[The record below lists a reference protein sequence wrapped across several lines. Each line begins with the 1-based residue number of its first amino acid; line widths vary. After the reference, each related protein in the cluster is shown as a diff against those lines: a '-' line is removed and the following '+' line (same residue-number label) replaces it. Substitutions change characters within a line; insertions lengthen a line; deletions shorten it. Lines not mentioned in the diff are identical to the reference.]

1 MRADH
6 AAVLAPA
13 APLRVLVVYAA
24 YTTRSNLLD
33 SLYSLRRF
41 TRHRVA
47 YLNIA
52 ARRMPGLV
60 ARQPWDLIVFHT
72 LFFSRKFDREQQ
84 LALFDRVMPLAA
96 NTARKVLTPQDEFV
110 NSDIVCDFARRIGAH
125 MICSVQPPAAWP
137 AVYGALDGSGIRL
150 RGILTGYLDR
160 DRVAACA
167 RFLTPEHRRPIDVG
181 YRTIGKPVPWFGR
194 HGFLKQTIAQAFTPA
209 LAAAGLR
216 HDISTE
222 DRDALASS
230 AWYDFLGRCRY
241 TLGVEGGTS
250 ILDQDGSI
258 RRRSDAFQREHPDA
272 AFEQIEAAAFPG
284 VDGSFAGFAVSPRHL
299 EACMTGTC
307 QILTEGEY
315 SGVLQPNVHYIP
327 VTKDLSNVDAV
338 VRQLGDEALRRRIVD
353 NAYRDIVLSGRYSI
367 ERYPEA
373 VIGDAAERPL
383 PRPLGL
389 GTTLKMA
396 LLHALLWLLDAADRL
411 AARAWVGF
419 KIWRLGRGKA

>member
-1 MRADH
+1 MPAEAARA
-6 AAVLAPA
+6 AAG

-24 YTTRSNLLD
+24 YTTRANLLD

-41 TRHRVA
+41 THHRVA

-52 ARRMPGLV
+52 ARRIPGFV
-60 ARQPWDLIVFHT
+60 ARLPWDVIVFHT
-72 LFFSRKFDREQQ
+72 LFFSRKFEREQQ
-84 LALFDRVMPLAA
+84 LVLFDRAIALAT
-96 NTARKVLTPQDEFV
+96 NPARKVLTPQDEFV

-125 MICSVQPPAAWP
+125 TICSVQPTTAWP

-150 RGILTGYLDR
+150 HSILTGYLDR
-160 DRVAACA
+160 DRIAACA
-167 RFLTPEHRRPIDVG
+167 RFLAPGHERPIDVG

-194 HGFLKQTIAQAFTPA
+194 HGFLKQTIAQAFAPA

-222 DRDALASS
+222 DRDALAGS

-258 RRRSDAFQREHPDA
+258 RRRSDAYLREHPDA
-272 AFEQIEAAAFPG
+272 DFEQVEAAAFPG
-284 VDGSFAGFAVSPRHL
+284 VDGSFAGYAVSPRHL

-315 SGVLQPNVHYIP
+315 SGVLQPDVHYIP
-327 VTKDLSNVDAV
+327 VAKDLSNVDAV
-338 VRQLGDEALRRRIVD
+338 VRQLGDETLRRHIVD

-367 ERYPEA
+367 DRYPRAVVGDADARARGRAAEA
-373 VIGDAAERPL
+373 V
-383 PRPLGL
+383 
-389 GTTLKMA
+389 MA
-396 LLHALLWLLDAADRL
+396 LVHAALRLLDWADRL

-419 KIWRLGRGKA
+419 KARRIRRPAV